1 MKKYI
6 LSLAAFSVLA
16 VVLFMSFDDSEA
28 VKQME
33 ELKTMAQERVDE
45 FRKEKQAEC
54 DAKALVAARPL
65 ADSMITAAKNE
76 PIQRVAP
83 KTNKPTKA
91 KKPTQA
97 TPVPSTPSP
106 APAPEPAPPV
116 VSQPQPAPVPAPK
129 PGRTAPGG
137 SSTKPGGTT
146 TGTGRTAPGGTSTT
160 PTTPAPETGTSTTP
174 TTPKKPG
181 RRAPGGGK

>member
-106 APAPEPAPPV
+106 APQPAPPV

-160 PTTPAPETGTSTTP
+160 PTTPAPGTGTSTTP